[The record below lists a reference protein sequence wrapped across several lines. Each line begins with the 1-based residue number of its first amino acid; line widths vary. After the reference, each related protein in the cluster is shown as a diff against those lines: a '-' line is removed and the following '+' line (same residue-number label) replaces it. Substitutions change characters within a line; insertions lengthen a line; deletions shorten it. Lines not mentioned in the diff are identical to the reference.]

1 MLQVDITHTL
11 PDFSLQAAFT
21 LPEEGIHGIIGHSG
35 AGKSTLLRIL
45 AGLTPAQQGQIHC
58 GEVCWQNGMQ
68 SLPPEQRSAG
78 MVFQDSRLFHW
89 LTVQENLQLAARFA
103 KGNRPEPAQ
112 LAERLGFSAL
122 LDMPARAL
130 SGGQKQRVAL
140 ARALMATPRW
150 LLLDEPLSALDHHAR
165 RLLLDE
171 IAALSREL
179 ALPMLYVSHAM
190 EEVVTLCR
198 QVVLLHQGCVEAT
211 GSPVSLFADPALS
224 LAQHPDAAV
233 LLETTVSG
241 YDHDGRQ
248 ILASCGGQTLRIP
261 GDIRTDARLLLRVMA
276 REVILSRAPLHG
288 SSLQN
293 ALQCQVTCI
302 GQPQQGMV
310 MVQLSCAGQPLL
322 ARISYRA
329 LSQLDLHLHDT
340 VLAYIKA
347 AGLVD
352 GGTV

>member
-1 MLQVDITHTL
+1 MLQVDIRHTL
-11 PDFSLQAAFT
+11 PDFTLQAAFS
-21 LPEEGIHGIIGHSG
+21 LPPAGIHGIIGHSG

-45 AGLTPAQQGQIHC
+45 SGLTPAQQGQIRC
-58 GEVCWQNGMQ
+58 GDTCWQEGRY

-89 LTVQENLQLAARFA
+89 LTVRENLQLAARFA
-103 KGNRPEPAQ
+103 TGVVPDYPQ

-150 LLLDEPLSALDHHAR
+150 LLLDEPLSALDHRAR

-171 IAALSREL
+171 IAMLSREFC
-179 ALPMLYVSHAM
+179 LPMLYVSHAM

-198 QVVLLHQGCVEAT
+198 QVVLLNQGRVEAI

-233 LLETTVSG
+233 LLETQICG
-241 YDHDGRQ
+241 YDSEGQQ
-248 ILASCGGQTLRIP
+248 ILADCGGQTLRIP
-261 GDIRTDARLLLRVMA
+261 GDVRTKGRLLLRIMA
-276 REVILSRAPLHG
+276 REVILSRTPLHG

-302 GQPQQGMV
+302 GQPQQGML

-329 LSQLDLHLHDT
+329 LNQLDLHLQDH
-340 VLAYIKA
+340 VL
-347 AGLVD
+347 
-352 GGTV
+352 